1 MSDASI
7 AYVTSRTLV
16 MLPRGVGVY
25 HTPASF
31 GYGMRSFCGR
41 TIWKDGATRD
51 EMVPMRRD
59 IAATFAR
66 PCAICER
73 DRGLSNE
80 WQERDDG

>member
-7 AYVTSRTLV
+7 VFVTERTLV

-25 HTPASF
+25 HAAATW

-41 TIWKDGATRD
+41 TLWREGATRNL
-51 EMVPMRRD
+51 MVPMRRD

-66 PCAICER
+66 PCALCGS
-73 DRGLSNE
+73 DRGLTNE
-80 WQERDDG
+80 WQERDE